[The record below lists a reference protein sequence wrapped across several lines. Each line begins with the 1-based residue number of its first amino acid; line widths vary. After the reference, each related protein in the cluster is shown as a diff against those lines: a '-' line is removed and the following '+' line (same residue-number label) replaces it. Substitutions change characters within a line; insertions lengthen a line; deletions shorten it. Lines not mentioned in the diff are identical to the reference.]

1 MAGLNGLWQQARE
14 SVESLTRRLTG
25 SGRTRPYDAAPA
37 AARRLNKA
45 LLFGLAPIILIV
57 TYFGIGGLMR
67 HTIDTDTAF
76 RPGVADLPPNGSVA
90 VAMASGL
97 LDREIRV
104 HGWVPDD
111 PWFYPTAWIDNMP
124 SFQKGMRTMTLQFML
139 ELKDQVARTRG
150 SGGTDPK
157 LEAAFEELSYPPDRW
172 WISASWPPIRAS
184 SASQYKA
191 AIADLRDYNQRVA
204 GGTALFER
212 RSDSLN
218 AALDRMALSLG
229 AASAMLDRH
238 VVAHQGGF
246 WDRKAD
252 NLFYDVQ
259 GRAYAA
265 HMILLGLQQD
275 YAELI
280 QQRQVGN
287 VWSELMS
294 SLDEVVRMDPIIV
307 LNGKTGSTLVKNHL
321 AEQGFALLRARTQL
335 RELTAILQK

>member
-1 MAGLNGLWQQARE
+1 
-14 SVESLTRRLTG
+14 
-25 SGRTRPYDAAPA
+25 
-37 AARRLNKA
+37 
-45 LLFGLAPIILIV
+45 
-57 TYFGIGGLMR
+57 
-67 HTIDTDTAF
+67 
-76 RPGVADLPPNGSVA
+76 
-90 VAMASGL
+90 
-97 LDREIRV
+97 
-104 HGWVPDD
+104 
-111 PWFYPTAWIDNMP
+111 
-124 SFQKGMRTMTLQFML
+124 
-139 ELKDQVARTRG
+139 
-150 SGGTDPK
+150 
-157 LEAAFEELSYPPDRW
+157 
-172 WISASWPPIRAS
+172 
-184 SASQYKA
+184 
-191 AIADLRDYNQRVA
+191 
-204 GGTALFER
+204 
-212 RSDSLN
+212 
-218 AALDRMALSLG
+218 MALSLG

-252 NLFYDVQ
+252 NVFYDVQ

>member
-1 MAGLNGLWQQARE
+1 MAGLKTLWQQ
-14 SVESLTRRLTG
+14 TRDRFRAGLSRFSGTPHGEPPAG
-25 SGRTRPYDAAPA
+25 SRMQRYRT
-37 AARRLNKA
+37 A
-45 LLFGLAPIILIV
+45 LLVVLVPLALIIA
-57 TYFGIGGLMR
+57 YFGIGGLLR
-67 HTIDTDTAF
+67 HTVDTDTAF
-76 RPGVADLPPNGSVA
+76 RPASVDLPANGSVA
-90 VAMASGL
+90 VAMTSGL

-104 HGWVPDD
+104 HGWAPDD
-111 PWFYPTAWIDNMP
+111 PWFYPTAWLDNMP
-124 SFQKGMRTMTLQFML
+124 NFQKGMRTMALQFLL

-157 LEAAFEELSYPPDRW
+157 LEDAFEELSYPPNRW

-184 SASQYKA
+184 SASQYKT

-204 GGTALFER
+204 SGSALFER

-229 AASAMLDRH
+229 AASAMLDEH
-238 VVAHQGGF
+238 VVAHQGEF

-252 NLFYDVQ
+252 DLFYDVQ
-259 GRAYAA
+259 GRSYAA
-265 HMILLGLQQD
+265 YMILLGLQTD

-280 QQRQVGN
+280 QQRQLGN
-287 VWSELMS
+287 VWGELMA
-294 SLDEVVRMDPIIV
+294 SLEEVIRMDPLVV